1 MKINIVWKSVA
12 FAVLTVIIMAFKPEA
27 ALKGTWEFRG
37 SLFNGKKDGAP
48 KDYTLQRKY
57 TTSTYDAFLLEKGE
71 KTVKFESGN
80 YKLKG
85 DTCLETQTF
94 SSQPSKL
101 KGVTVHYWY
110 ALRHDSLI
118 LRAKLPNGMVEEDY
132 WKKVK

>member
-1 MKINIVWKSVA
+1 MLIYKYIAIVT
-12 FAVLTVIIMAFKPEA
+12 VLAIITAFKPEA
-27 ALKGTWEFRG
+27 TLKGTWEFRG

-48 KDYTLQRKY
+48 KDYILQRKY

-71 KTVKFESGN
+71 KSVKFESGK
-80 YKLKG
+80 YQLKA

-101 KGVTVHYWY
+101 KGITVHYWY

>member
-1 MKINIVWKSVA
+1 MRN
-12 FAVLTVIIMAFKPEA
+12 VLILICIILGVSSLQKETT
-27 ALKGTWEFRG
+27 LKGTWEFRG
-37 SLFNGKKDGAP
+37 SIFNGKYDGAP

-57 TTSTYDAFLLEKGE
+57 TAAQYDAFLLEKGE

-94 SSQPSKL
+94 SAQPSKL

-110 ALRHDSLI
+110 IVRHDSLI
-118 LRAKLPNGMVEEDY
+118 LRAKLPNGFVEEDY